1 MRSYT
6 VHRRRRTLGNP
17 NAEADATVFVREGFS
32 WLTLLSPALWALYH
46 RLWLVLLGFVVAV
59 IGINLVIT
67 VAGFTEAAN
76 TVVSVS
82 IHVLFAAEAQD
93 FRRWTL
99 THRGYN
105 VTSVV
110 VAKNMDEAK
119 SRYFRGWCEAVNTHQ
134 AAHAAGD
141 NVEIS
146 FHSLKTGPA
155 TTTTQG
161 EAPA

>member
-32 WLTLLSPALWALYH
+32 WLALLSPMLWALYH
-46 RLWLVLLGFVVAV
+46 RLWLVLLGFVVV
-59 IGINLVIT
+59 VLVVNLVIT
-67 VAGFTEAAN
+67 AAGFPNVVN
-76 TVVSVS
+76 TIVSVA

-99 THRGYN
+99 TRRGYD

-110 VAKNMDEAK
+110 VAKNRDEAET
-119 SRYFRGWCEAVNTHQ
+119 RYFRGWCEAFNAHQ
-134 AAHAAGD
+134 ANHEAGD
-141 NVEIS
+141 KVEIS
-146 FHSLKTGPA
+146 FRSLKTEPA
-155 TTTTQG
+155 AGNAQG

>member
-32 WLTLLSPALWALYH
+32 WLALLSPALWALYH

-67 VAGFTEAAN
+67 AAGFPEAAN
-76 TVVSVS
+76 TVVSVA

-99 THRGYN
+99 TRRGYD

-110 VAKNMDEAK
+110 VAKNLDEAE

-146 FHSLKTGPA
+146 FRSQKTGPA
-155 TTTTQG
+155 TTTTRG